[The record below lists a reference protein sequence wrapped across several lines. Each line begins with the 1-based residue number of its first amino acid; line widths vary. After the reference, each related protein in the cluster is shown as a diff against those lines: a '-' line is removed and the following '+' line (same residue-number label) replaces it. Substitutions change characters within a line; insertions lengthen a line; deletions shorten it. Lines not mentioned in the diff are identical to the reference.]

1 MTQKVRPGE
10 IDGLRFFNPLV
21 STTLRLTP
29 IRTWRCFPSSVA
41 LSTPEE

>member
-1 MTQKVRPGE
+1 MNQKVRPGE

-29 IRTWRCFPSSVA
+29 IRTWRCFPS
-41 LSTPEE
+41 LRHTSTPEE